1 MGEFD
6 SLIVGGTVLLA
17 MTLVM
22 NNQQSKSCKRP
33 SRRMKYERM
42 DNKKD
47 TKTADLDRKSDVSQQ
62 VVPPE
67 PKVRAD
73 PNFPKVPQRSQGLG
87 KNEMPKSVPGP
98 VIANSCYPQKI
109 LTAADLL
116 PNSNDVASVDSFNQD
131 YPIGEGILRA
141 INFLEAGYHTGVN
154 TVGQSLRNANKQL
167 RSCPP
172 NPQVAVSPWMNT
184 TIAPDLIRRPLDVT
198 DSCALD
204 KQPEPVPQQ

>member
-1 MGEFD
+1 MGNLD

-17 MTLVM
+17 LTLVM
-22 NNQQSKSCKRP
+22 NNQQKKSCDVN
-33 SRRMKYERM
+33 RRRRVPVYERM
-42 DNKKD
+42 ENSG
-47 TKTADLDRKSDVSQQ
+47 DLDRKSDNSNQ

-67 PKVRAD
+67 PKVRND
-73 PNFPKVPQRSQGLG
+73 PNFPKVPERSQGLG
-87 KNEMPKSVPGP
+87 KNEMPQGVPGP

-116 PNSNDVASVDSFNQD
+116 PNSNDAASIDSFNQD

-167 RSCPP
+167 RSEPP

-198 DSCALD
+198 DSCALE
-204 KQPEPVPQQ
+204 KQPTPVAQQ